1 MSAVVITRQNRVTNV
16 LREMGRRGAMVIA
29 TGMKAKG
36 DVLIKRV
43 SNIKFSLTKFQGFFD
58 LRNFMYGLY

>member
-1 MSAVVITRQNRVTNV
+1 MTNV